1 MQQALDLP
9 ITPRYDFASFISCDG
24 NATALEFAKRL
35 ADTRESEQL
44 LYLYGPAGCGKT
56 HLLQAISRTF
66 GGGSRV
72 VSCKEFTSQD
82 TSELLQQLNDL
93 PALLV
98 DDLQLLP
105 GTPALRQA
113 LWEAFNRFHT
123 AGLPVALAADA
134 PPRELRNL
142 DDHLTSR
149 LLWGLVARLDV
160 SDDSS
165 RRMLIAKLA
174 ADRQILL
181 PDEVAAWLLTVLP
194 RDVGSLVNAC
204 ETLYRAALEQQRK
217 ITLRLAR
224 ELFSPTSAEG

>member
-1 MQQALDLP
+1 MQPALDLP
-9 ITPRYDFASFISCDG
+9 IAPRYDFANFISCHG
-24 NATALEFAKRL
+24 NATALEFARQL
-35 ADTRESEQL
+35 ADPHGSEQL

-56 HLLQAISRTF
+56 HLLQAISRTI

-72 VSCKEFTSQD
+72 VSCKEFTNQD
-82 TSELLQQLNDL
+82 PSELLAHLNDL

-98 DDLQLLP
+98 DDLQELP

-113 LWEAFNRFHT
+113 LWEAFNRFHS
-123 AGLPVALAADA
+123 AGLPVALAANA
-134 PPRELRNL
+134 PPRELHNL

-174 ADRQILL
+174 ADRQVLL

-194 RDVGSLVNAC
+194 RDVGSLVKAC
-204 ETLYRAALEQQRK
+204 DMLYRAALAQQRK

-224 ELFSPTSAEG
+224 ELFSPTPSEG